1 MNINTSAIHPYISML
16 ANCAALYQSAQNIFL
31 TSSNLR
37 ADIAKKI
44 LTVRLSYGF
53 ARTSQKNEHGL
64 YPPQSQKYHFS
75 IYVHTSLSY

>member
-37 ADIAKKI
+37 ADIAKK
-44 LTVRLSYGF
+44 Y
-53 ARTSQKNEHGL
+53 SQLDSPMALHELPKKNEHGL